1 MSTMT
6 DRNRQAAAASL
17 HPMALGAAIF
27 AFVAGAF
34 LIILWA
40 WLVLTGE
47 VPDYDMHPIAATL
60 HVIAELLTGVALVA
74 AGYALVT
81 RKSWAHKAYLVGA
94 GMLLYALVQ
103 AAGYYAENGPGSMVV
118 VFVLLMVLA
127 VFFTL
132 RAEQ

>member
-1 MSTMT
+1 MN
-6 DRNRQAAAASL
+6 DRNRAAPASL

-27 AFVAGAF
+27 AFVAGGF
-34 LIILWA
+34 LILLWA
-40 WLVLTGE
+40 WLALTNS
-47 VPDYDMHPIAATL
+47 VPDYDLHPVATTL
-60 HVIAELLTGVALVA
+60 HVVAELLTGAALIV

-103 AAGYYAENGPGSMVV
+103 AAGYYAENGPGGMVV